1 MEIELFCNN
10 LLLFL
15 QMRMGGKTVLLV
27 VAALTVHILHA
38 HADINADA
46 QAVVTAM
53 STTDASVAVELIKK
67 NPALALRTES
77 STSLTLLVYACQLGI
92 PSVVQTL
99 VDFGANIEVR
109 LPNILTTPLEVAVY
123 ESCCID
129 CINTLIKAGSNV
141 NVQDVRGLTALMYG
155 ADGAC
160 ESAVPLLMEAG
171 ANINLADIHGLTVVM
186 QMKQYGSSVLSVLLA
201 YCPDLTLTDK
211 MGEFS
216 FCLFNTRLEG
226 VPGWAQL
233 FLSLSLPR
241 PPPSSPLFPPSPI
254 LSENFLL

>member
-1 MEIELFCNN
+1 
-10 LLLFL
+10 
-15 QMRMGGKTVLLV
+15 MGGKTVLLV

-67 NPALALRTES
+67 NPALALWTES

-109 LPNILTTPLEVAVY
+109 LPNILTTPLEVAVS

-141 NVQDVRGLTALMYG
+141 NVQDARGLTALMYG

-186 QMKQYGSSVLSVLLA
+186 QMKQYGSSVLSILLA

-211 MGEFS
+211 MGLTALQIMLQQGLTVNAGLIQDKLDNMCS
-216 FCLFNTRLEG
+216 FGNANYSLGSNRTENCTEMVCLKNC
-226 VPGWAQL
+226 
-233 FLSLSLPR
+233 S
-241 PPPSSPLFPPSPI
+241 
-254 LSENFLL
+254 